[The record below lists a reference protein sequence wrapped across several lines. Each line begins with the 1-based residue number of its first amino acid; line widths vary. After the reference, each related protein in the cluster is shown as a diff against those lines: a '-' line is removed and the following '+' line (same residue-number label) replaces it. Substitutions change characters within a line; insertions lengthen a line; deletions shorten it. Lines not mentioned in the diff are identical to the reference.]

1 METSSR
7 DHSHDVHA
15 RRAVRRVDVLATAD
29 AVRRNVERVIEGK
42 PDVVR
47 VATTVMFAGGH
58 LLVEDVPGVGKTV
71 LAKALAR
78 SVDASLRRI
87 QFTPDLLPS
96 DITGVTI
103 YDQNSGEFR
112 FRPGAVF
119 ANVVIGDEINRASPK
134 TQAALLEAME
144 EHQVT
149 IDGATRALPDPFM
162 VVATQNPVEMDGTFP
177 LPEAQRDRFMA
188 QVSMGYPSAGAEFD
202 MLAHHGVIDPLTDLR
217 PVTSAAE
224 IATCV
229 EAISRLHTSDALKQ
243 YVVDVVAATR
253 NHTSVR
259 LGASP
264 RATLQLLRA
273 ARAHAALS
281 GRDHVIPEDVS
292 GMAPAVLGHR
302 VLLHRG
308 RGDLNAS
315 DVIADI
321 IDDVR
326 VPTQRISR

>member
-1 METSSR
+1 MESSLTYTSTA
-7 DHSHDVHA
+7 HGTDVIA
-15 RRAVRRVDVLATAD
+15 LAD

-47 VATTVMFAGGH
+47 TAVTVLFAGGH

-71 LAKALAR
+71 LAKTLAR
-78 SVDASLRRI
+78 SIDAAMRRI

-149 IDGATRALPDPFM
+149 IDGVTRPLPHPFM

-188 QVSMGYPSAGAEFD
+188 QVSMGYPSAVAEFD
-202 MLAHHGVIDPLTDLR
+202 MLDHHGVRDPLEDLR
-217 PVTSAAE
+217 PVTDAANV
-224 IATCV
+224 AH
-229 EAISRLHTSDALKQ
+229 AISSVADLYTSDALRQ

-253 NHTSVR
+253 RHPSVR

-264 RATLQLLRA
+264 RASLQLLRA
-273 ARAHAALS
+273 ARAHAALD
-281 GRDHVIPEDVS
+281 GRNHAIPEDVAT
-292 GMAPAVLGHR
+292 MAEPVLAHR
-302 VLLHRG
+302 VLIARG
-308 RGDLNAS
+308 QADLSPNEVVA
-315 DVIADI
+315 DVLQS
-321 IDDVR
+321 VR
-326 VPTQRISR
+326 VPAGRAER